1 MRTVKRSLVISFLI
15 ILSPVLVQAQGFGGA
30 RGFNGGG
37 FGRGSISSFGRG
49 STVSGVRGGFG
60 NRGLSSTLGTRLR
73 SSRGFG
79 NSGFSQR
86 SASNQTRRT
95 VNTNTLAPQLPNAS
109 NQNMGSLT
117 SGNRFRGFGS
127 RSLSRT
133 DNFRPHS
140 MGNKVIAR
148 GEGITSPENTLDTS
162 TPARTEI
169 VHWVNRN
176 NGVPQFTNNIS
187 SIPQGEKTT
196 VVTGTQAVSSPRE
209 VNGGI
214 TPATSLSSEHTMSS
228 TSGSRLGLVVK
239 QNDNSVHSDHRF
251 REDNNQGSTN
261 IVFNF
266 FFGTPFFVSPFSFFP
281 NSSFFFGFNP
291 FNNFLFFN
299 PFLFQPTFFP
309 VFFNPFPFQ
318 PIFFPNSPVFA
329 FNDMNID

>member
-1 MRTVKRSLVISFLI
+1 MGTVTRSLVISFII

-37 FGRGSISSFGRG
+37 FGRGSIGNFGRG
-49 STVSGVRGGFG
+49 SAVSGFRGGFG
-60 NRGLSSTLGTRLR
+60 NRGIRSTLGTSLR

-86 SASNQTRRT
+86 SGSNLPQRT
-95 VNTNTLAPQLPNAS
+95 VTTNTLASRLPNAS

-127 RSLSRT
+127 RSFSRT
-133 DNFRPHS
+133 DNFSPHS
-140 MGNKVIAR
+140 MGNKLIAR
-148 GEGITSPENTLDTS
+148 EEGITPPENTLDTS
-162 TPARTEI
+162 TPARKEI
-169 VHWVNRN
+169 VHLVNRN
-176 NGVPQFTNNIS
+176 NGVSQFTNNIS

-196 VVTGTQAVSSPRE
+196 VVTGTQAVSSPR
-209 VNGGI
+209 VLHGGI
-214 TPATSLSSEHTMSS
+214 TPATSLSAEHTMSS

-239 QNDNSVHSDHRF
+239 QNDNSIHSDHRF
-251 REDNNQGSTN
+251 RVDNNQGSTN

-266 FFGTPFFVSPFSFFP
+266 FFGTPFFVSPFSFFS
-281 NSSFFFGFNP
+281 NSSLFFGFNP
-291 FNNFLFFN
+291 FNNFFFFN

-318 PIFFPNSPVFA
+318 PIFFPNTPMFA